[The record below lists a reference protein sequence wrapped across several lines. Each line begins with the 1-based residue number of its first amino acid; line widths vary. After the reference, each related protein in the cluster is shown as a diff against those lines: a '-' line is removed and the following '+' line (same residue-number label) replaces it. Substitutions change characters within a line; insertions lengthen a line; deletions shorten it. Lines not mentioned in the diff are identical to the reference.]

1 MPGRYS
7 NSIILETEHWLASH
21 RADSVLPG
29 YLILGA
35 RQATN
40 ELHRLPERVLAELG
54 GLLAKLQRALQA
66 TLDPEHLYVGRY
78 GHTSGHAFHFHII
91 PICGWVKQCFFE
103 DPRYRALLSLQHPPV
118 GDTDGAE
125 LTLYVWREFCERPD
139 PPPISGPSVEDVVE
153 MLRSCLASS
162 RDHDAEWR
170 GRERAAQ

>member
-7 NSIILETEHWLASH
+7 NSIIIETEHWLASH
-21 RADSVLPG
+21 RTDSALPG

-40 ELHRLPERVLAELG
+40 ELHRLPERALAELG
-54 GLLAKLQRALQA
+54 MLLAKLQQALQA
-66 TLDPEHLYVGRY
+66 TLDPEHLYIGRY
-78 GHTSGHAFHFHII
+78 GHASGHAFHFHII
-91 PICGWVKQCFFE
+91 PICGWVKRCFFE

-153 MLRSCLASS
+153 MLRSRVASS
-162 RDHDAEWR
+162 RDHDAE
-170 GRERAAQ
+170 